1 MKKLKPYPVWVC
13 HDCGISAMPEAAR
26 KRRTLWVM
34 TFHLG
39 TCEVCGEKRAVTEP
53 RDYGHPKFKGFK

>member
-13 HDCGISAMPEAAR
+13 HDCGIAAMTKTDLKKR
-26 KRRTLWVM
+26 KSFIATYHM
-34 TFHLG
+34 G
-39 TCEVCGEKRAVTEP
+39 ICEVCNEKRAVTEP